1 MTQLSVDA
9 AYTALRSFA
18 AALHERATGPAR
30 GEPEAQLSAP
40 ISTLLETL
48 SAALGSRITLQAEV
62 RAEDRLGIPDF
73 AASKEGLLLGFIELK
88 APGLGADTARLRGRN
103 RQQWERFKRLPNLI
117 YTDGNEWA
125 LYQNGEQTG
134 RIVRVQGD
142 ITRDGAEAVSADDAQ
157 ALLELLQTFLVWEV
171 TPPKNTRELAELLAP
186 LCRALRDQVTEA
198 VGVATSPLA
207 RLAQDWRDLLFPN
220 ASNARF
226 ADAYAQTVTYAL
238 LLARAEG
245 ADVSNVGDAIEKLTD
260 ENTMLARALQVMTDP
275 TAVNEI
281 RPGLRLIQRVV
292 ARVDPDAFGG
302 SAGTDPWLYFYE
314 DFLAAYDPD
323 LRRDAGAY
331 YTPTQVV
338 HAQVRLVDD
347 LLTNQLDR
355 PLGFAE
361 GGDVVVLDPAVGTG
375 TYLLGVVE
383 HAMKRVIDEEGPG
396 AARGGAT
403 VLGAHLHGFEL
414 MTGPYAVAQ
423 LRLTQAITAHG
434 GRLPGDGPPIYLT
447 NTLDSPHAQPPA
459 MPLFMEPIAQEQRR
473 ALRVKEREAV
483 LVCIGNPPYDRH
495 AAATAE
501 NRAMTG
507 GWVRFGDDRTGTPP
521 ILTDFTEPARQAGY
535 GGHLK
540 NIYNLYVYFW
550 RWALWKVYEHDAS
563 RGPGIVSF
571 ITASSYLD
579 GDAFVG
585 MRERIRQ
592 QCDEVWI
599 LDLGGEGR
607 GTRRDE
613 NVFAIQTPVA
623 IAITF
628 RRGRRADQ
636 SIPATV
642 HYTRIEGTRAE
653 KLATL
658 EGVQSFTDLTWTTC
672 PDDWQAPFKPTGTGN
687 FYSWPLLTDLM
698 PWQQSG
704 SKVGRTWPFAPS
716 RELLEMRW
724 GVLVRSAESER
735 ATLFVDRPSG
745 QKHNQRAKAPLHEA
759 HPTEPISTMTQ
770 DGPMPEIVRY
780 GYRSFDRQYVFAD
793 TRVID
798 RPGPPLWQSM
808 SDRQVFFTS
817 QLTSPLGNGAG
828 LVATPYIPDLHYFA
842 GRGAK
847 DALPLYR
854 DAAARESNLTPGLL
868 ELLTATYERTVTPE
882 DVAAYLYGVLAH
894 PAFTE
899 SFAVELGEKKLR
911 VPLTKDAALFE
922 EARTLGARLLWLHTY
937 GERFVPDGETQGR
950 VPRGRIR
957 SQMAVPE
964 EPENYPER
972 YHYDPDT
979 QTLFVGSGEFAPVSP
994 EVYDLEVSGLKVV
1007 QSWLGYRMRVRSGRK
1022 SSPLD
1027 DIGPERW
1034 TAELTRE
1041 LLTLLWILEATLDTY
1056 PAQADLLE
1064 RIRAAPLF
1072 TADEMPAVPQAMR
1085 KAPER
1090 PRAGGGMVQ
1099 PIGFEL

>member
-1 MTQLSVDA
+1 MTQLPVDA

-18 AALHERATGPAR
+18 AALHARATGPAR

-40 ISTLLETL
+40 VNTLLETL
-48 SAALGSRITLQAEV
+48 STALKSPVTLQAEV
-62 RAEDRLGIPDF
+62 RAEDRLGIPDY
-73 AASKEGLLLGFIELK
+73 AASRDGLLLGFIELK
-88 APGLGADTARLRGRN
+88 APGLGADTARLTGRN
-103 RQQWERFKRLPNLI
+103 RQQWDRFKRLPNLI

-198 VGVATSPLA
+198 VSVATSPLA

-220 ASNARF
+220 ADNARF

-434 GRLPGDGPPIYLT
+434 GRVPGDGPPIYLT

-540 NIYNLYVYFW
+540 NLYNLYVYFW

-628 RRGRRADQ
+628 RRGRKADPNT
-636 SIPATV
+636 PATV

-687 FYSWPLLTDLM
+687 FHDWPLITDLM

-704 SKVGRTWPFAPS
+704 VQLKRLWPIAPTLETLERRWNGFLNANDRGAAL
-716 RELLEMRW
+716 RETDARSLDKRVE
-724 GVLVRSAESER
+724 VLPGTDYEQGIQSLGELA
-735 ATLFVDRPSG
+735 FD
-745 QKHNQRAKAPLHEA
+745 
-759 HPTEPISTMTQ
+759 EPI
-770 DGPMPEIVRY
+770 PPVVHY
-780 GYRSFDRQYVFAD
+780 AYRSFDRQVVIAD
-793 TRVID
+793 NRLTD
-798 RPGPPLWQSM
+798 RPRPPLWQSM
-808 SDRQVFFTS
+808 SDRQLFIS
-817 QLTSPLGNGAG
+817 SLLTKPLGEGPA
-828 LVATPYIPDLHYFA
+828 VTATPYIPDMDFFS

-847 DALPLYR
+847 DNLPLYR
-854 DAAARESNLTPGLL
+854 DAAAHKPNFTPGLL
-868 ELLTATYERTVTPE
+868 EQLATTYEQTVTPE

-894 PAFTE
+894 PAFTNT
-899 SFAVELGEKKLR
+899 FAVELGEKKLC
-911 VPLTKDAALFE
+911 VPLTKDVALFD
-922 EARTLGARLLWLHTY
+922 EARTLGAHLLWLHTY
-937 GERFVPDGETQGR
+937 GERFVPDGEPYGR
-950 VPRGRIR
+950 IPRGHARL
-957 SQMAVPE
+957 QVAVPE
-964 EPENYPER
+964 EPEAYPER
-972 YHYDPDT
+972 HRYDADS
-979 QTLFVGSGEFAPVSP
+979 QTLFVGSGEFAPVAP
-994 EVYDLEVSGLKVV
+994 EVYEFKVSGLKVV
-1007 QSWLGYRMRVRSGRK
+1007 KSWLDYRKRPRSGRR

-1027 DIGPERW
+1027 DIEQNVW
-1034 TAELTRE
+1034 TAELSRE
-1041 LLTLLWILEATLDTY
+1041 LLTLLWLLEATLNTY

-1064 RIRAAPLF
+1064 RITAAPLF
-1072 TADEMPAVPQAMR
+1072 TADEMPAVPQAVR
-1085 KAPER
+1085 NAPAQT
-1090 PRAGGGMVQ
+1090 RAGGGMVQ
-1099 PIGFEL
+1099 PIGFEF